1 MIQSPTSFLIV
12 LVLLWCKL
20 VLNCLIECLIALQ
33 QLIQV
38 LFQIINSNLQSRLLL
53 WHSLD

>member
-12 LVLLWCKL
+12 LTLLWCKL
-20 VLNCLIECLIALQ
+20 VLSCLKECVSALL

-38 LFQIINSNLQSRLLL
+38 LLQIINSNLQSRLLL

>member
-1 MIQSPTSFLIV
+1 MLQTPTSFLIV
-12 LVLLWCKL
+12 LILLWYKL
-20 VLNCLIECLIALQ
+20 VLSCIRECVITLH

-38 LFQIINSNLQSRLLL
+38 LLQIISTNLQSRLIL

>member
-1 MIQSPTSFLIV
+1 MIQTPTSFLIV
-12 LVLLWCKL
+12 LTLLWCKL
-20 VLNCLIECLIALQ
+20 VLSCFKECVIALQ

-38 LFQIINSNLQSRLLL
+38 LLQIINSNLQSRLLL

>member
-1 MIQSPTSFLIV
+1 MVQTPASFVIV
-12 LVLLWCKL
+12 LILLWFKL
-20 VLNCLIECLIALQ
+20 VLSCFRECVVTFQ

-38 LFQIINSNLQSRLLL
+38 LLQIINNNLRSRLLL

>member
-12 LVLLWCKL
+12 LIFLWCKL
-20 VLNCLIECLIALQ
+20 VLSCFREFIIALQ

-38 LFQIINSNLQSRLLL
+38 LLQIINSNLQPSLTLC
-53 WHSLD
+53 HSLD

>member
-1 MIQSPTSFLIV
+1 MIQKPTSFLIV
-12 LVLLWCKL
+12 LIFLWFKL
-20 VLNCLIECLIALQ
+20 VLSCLRECVLALL

-38 LFQIINSNLQSRLLL
+38 LLQVINSKLQPRLLL

>member
-20 VLNCLIECLIALQ
+20 VLNCLIEFLIALQ

>member
-1 MIQSPTSFLIV
+1 MLQSPTSFIIV
-12 LVLLWCKL
+12 LILLWCKL
-20 VLNCLIECLIALQ
+20 VLSCFKECVVALQ

-38 LFQIINSNLQSRLLL
+38 LLQIINSNLQSRLLL

>member
-12 LVLLWCKL
+12 LILLWCKL
-20 VLNCLIECLIALQ
+20 VLSCFKECVIALQ
-33 QLIQV
+33 QIIQV
-38 LFQIINSNLQSRLLL
+38 LLQIINIKLQSRLLL

>member
-12 LVLLWCKL
+12 LILLWCKL
-20 VLNCLIECLIALQ
+20 VLSCFIECLVALQ
-33 QLIQV
+33 QLIHV
-38 LFQIINSNLQSRLLL
+38 LLQIINSNLQSRLLL

>member
-12 LVLLWCKL
+12 LILLWCKL
-20 VLNCLIECLIALQ
+20 VLGCSKECVLALL
-33 QLIQV
+33 QLIQI
-38 LFQIINSNLQSRLLL
+38 LLQIINSNLQSRLLL

>member
-20 VLNCLIECLIALQ
+20 VISCFRECFVALH
-33 QLIQV
+33 QLVQV
-38 LFQIINSNLQSRLLL
+38 LLQIINSNLQSRLLL

>member
-1 MIQSPTSFLIV
+1 MVQTPASFVILLI
-12 LVLLWCKL
+12 LLWFKL
-20 VLNCLIECLIALQ
+20 ALSCFRECVVALQ

-38 LFQIINSNLQSRLLL
+38 LLQIINNNLRSRMLL

>member
-12 LVLLWCKL
+12 LIFLWCKL
-20 VLNCLIECLIALQ
+20 VLSCFREFIIALQ

-38 LFQIINSNLQSRLLL
+38 LLQIINSNLQTRLTLC
-53 WHSLD
+53 HSLD

>member
-12 LVLLWCKL
+12 LLLLWCKL
-20 VLNCLIECLIALQ
+20 ALSCFKECVTALQ

-38 LFQIINSNLQSRLLL
+38 LLQIINSSLQSRLTFL
-53 WHSLD
+53 HSLD

>member
-12 LVLLWCKL
+12 LILLWCKL
-20 VLNCLIECLIALQ
+20 VISCFRECIVALQ

-38 LFQIINSNLQSRLLL
+38 LLQIINSNLQSRLLL

>member
-12 LVLLWCKL
+12 LILLWCKL
-20 VLNCLIECLIALQ
+20 VLSCLRECSVALQ

-38 LFQIINSNLQSRLLL
+38 SLQIINSKLQSRLLL
-53 WHSLD
+53 SHSLD